1 MDKDCTCP
9 CSSKALV
16 KEIHVTDKAGAQTAL
31 TLSEGIL
38 ASAYIRIRTR
48 LIHLIPSSCSILLYI
63 MGEKKKKKVDFQQE
77 QETICLFFF
86 FWGGKKK
93 KLGPTLGASCCS
105 VGAVL
110 QDITSTDATEA
121 PCSHVIALKEAFPC
135 LSSVCSNLSSY
146 LLHLM

>member
-16 KEIHVTDKAGAQTAL
+16 MEIHVTDKAGAQTAL

-63 MGEKKKKKVDFQQE
+63 MGKKKKRLTFSRSKRQSV
-77 QETICLFFF
+77 FFSGEGRRSN
-86 FWGGKKK
+86 W
-93 KLGPTLGASCCS
+93 GPTLGASCCS
-105 VGAVL
+105 VGAAL

-121 PCSHVIALKEAFPC
+121 PCSHVIALKDAFPC

>member
-63 MGEKKKKKVDFQQE
+63 MGKKKKKVDFQQE
-77 QETICLFFF
+77 QETICLFF
-86 FWGGKKK
+86 WGGKKK
-93 KLGPTLGASCCS
+93 LGKTLGASCCS
-105 VGAVL
+105 VGAAL